1 MMMDGYTTYDSITT
15 KTTTEEDVVASPTA
29 ARSVAARLVGIL
41 VGAVVLVALAT
52 TTMDLSSGLGSMVSL
67 RSNDSVDPQIP
78 QMMPDGGEQ
87 IPQMGPGGGE
97 QIPQMGPQVQGSNSQ
112 CHWCTYNKC
121 ATGVLCVGPD
131 ANACTKC
138 NFRKCNLFTNCA

>member
-1 MMMDGYTTYDSITT
+1 M
-15 KTTTEEDVVASPTA
+15 ASPTA
-29 ARSVAARLVGIL
+29 VRSVAARLVGIL
-41 VGAVVLVALAT
+41 MGAAVLVALAT
-52 TTMDLSSGLGSMVSL
+52 TTTNLSSGLGSMVSL

-78 QMMPDGGEQ
+78 QMMPDGGEQIPQMGPGGGEQ